1 MALSKRSLLS
11 PTRRVSS
18 SDSANAVPLMASGW
32 FVASDASSSAASC
45 AAWSS
50 CMFLLS
56 TEHPTPPGPLCALL
70 SPSRSGPGLC
80 PLRHLLD
87 RLRGFWDLSETVQLL
102 AQLVALP
109 LGLFASPAL
118 LGHPLVQRGLRHLTA
133 GTFGAELFLDL
144 SQLVGRAGTHFGFS
158 RRSKGLKLSA

>member
-18 SDSANAVPLMASGW
+18 SDSVNAVPLMASGW

-56 TEHPTPPGPLCALL
+56 TEHPPPQASPRPLYALL
-70 SPSRSGPGLC
+70 SAWGIGVGLAAT
-80 PLRHLLD
+80 LLFLD
-87 RLRGFWDLSETVQLL
+87 RLGRFSCLLWGFYLRRD
-102 AQLVALP
+102 P
-109 LGLFASPAL
+109 LQGS
-118 LGHPLVQRGLRHLTA
+118 
-133 GTFGAELFLDL
+133 
-144 SQLVGRAGTHFGFS
+144 S
-158 RRSKGLKLSA
+158 

>member
-1 MALSKRSLLS
+1 MALSKRSLLR

-56 TEHPTPPGPLCALL
+56 TEHPTPPRPLYALL
-70 SPSRSGPGLC
+70 STWGIGAGLA
-80 PLRHLLD
+80 PTLLLLG
-87 RLRGFWDLSETVQLL
+87 RLRGLWGLSESVQFF
-102 AQLVALP
+102 AELVALP
-109 LGLFASPAL
+109 FGLFASAPL
-118 LGHPLVQRGLRHLTA
+118 LVHPLSQRGLCHFAA
-133 GTFGAELFLDL
+133 GPFGIELFAELSEL
-144 SQLVGRAGTHFGFS
+144 G
-158 RRSKGLKLSA
+158 